1 MSFSNRKL
9 REDSKRRGISG
20 LIATSGV
27 VAALVVGLVIGYGF
41 LAITPG
47 PSSSLIT
54 VTTTGSGGT
63 STLTL
68 TQSTNGGTQTISGVT
83 TVTTTTT
90 EMSTTTET
98 VTNVTAASGPLF
110 AIIGIYVYSGN
121 NTVKLV
127 LETLFAPIIVSATFS
142 GSASNGAIPTTNLC
156 DGNGNNQT
164 NGGSVGQILTCTM
177 SGFSPPILPSSGNP
191 IYSIGINAFNPGD
204 TELMISQS
212 YNQSYLT
219 VQ

>member
-1 MSFSNRKL
+1 MMSFSNRKL
-9 REDSKRRGISG
+9 REDSKQKGISS
-20 LIATSGV
+20 LIATSGI

-47 PSSSLIT
+47 PSSSLVT

-68 TQSTNGGTQTISGVT
+68 TQSTNGGTQTISGVA
-83 TVTTTTT
+83 TVTTT

-98 VTNVTAASGPLF
+98 ITNVTAASGPLF
-110 AIIGIYVYSGN
+110 AIIGINVYSGN
-121 NTVKLV
+121 DTVKLV
-127 LETLFAPIIVSATFS
+127 LETLYAPMIVSATFS

-156 DGNGNNQT
+156 NGNGDNQT
-164 NGGSVGQILTCTM
+164 NGGSVGQIFSCTM
-177 SGFSPPILPSSGNP
+177 SGFSPPILSSSNNP